1 MHGTKN
7 TRNRTEPTP
16 QRMTSSPWI
25 PLAFLGFLLITCM
38 YQMITSKS
46 VVPAESDVVYYMNNS
61 LPEQY
66 YDKLQQQSKHVS
78 PLFLSCRAI

>member
-1 MHGTKN
+1 
-7 TRNRTEPTP
+7 
-16 QRMTSSPWI
+16 
-25 PLAFLGFLLITCM
+25 M